1 MMSFRG
7 IWYRQWLELR
17 WTPVLLLAMMFLFF
31 PLSSTNALRWDVWL
45 ALPTH
50 PFGPELTVT
59 PLGEAIGTEVT
70 VWARFAGRIPWLGFV
85 AAWILAGNGVR
96 GLFQVE
102 FPLNA
107 SAAYTLTLPVSRR
120 RLVLTR
126 FLAGLGTSVLVM
138 GLVAGIDLIIS
149 IGRGEAVPLVPVADS
164 LALGIVT
171 IAALLALGGALAAAM
186 PRSYVGPPL
195 VYLVLFLSSL
205 VPIHYIAAAPARGQ
219 VPWGLLAGCL
229 ALTGLA
235 LAVAVQQ
242 TGAREY

>member
-1 MMSFRG
+1 MTSARA

-17 WTPVLLLAMMFLFF
+17 WAPFLLLAMMVLFF

-45 ALPTH
+45 ALPGH
-50 PFGPELTVT
+50 PFGPELAET
-59 PLGEAIGTEVT
+59 PLGAAIGNQVT

-96 GLFQVE
+96 GLLE
-102 FPLNA
+102 SPSNA

-126 FLAGLGTSVLVM
+126 FLAGLGISVLVM
-138 GLVAGIDLIIS
+138 GLVAGIDLLIS
-149 IGRGEAVPLVPVADS
+149 IGRGEAVPFAPVAES
-164 LALGIVT
+164 LALGIVA
-171 IAALLALGGALAAAM
+171 IAALLAIGGALAAAM
-186 PRSYVGPPL
+186 PRFYVAPPM

-235 LAVAVQQ
+235 LAVTVQQ
-242 TGAREY
+242 TAAREY